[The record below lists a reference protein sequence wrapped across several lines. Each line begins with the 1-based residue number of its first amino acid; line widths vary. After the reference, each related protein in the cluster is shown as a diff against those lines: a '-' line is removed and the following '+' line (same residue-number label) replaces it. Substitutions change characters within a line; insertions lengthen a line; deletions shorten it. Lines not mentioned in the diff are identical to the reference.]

1 MKIRLRIMLLVL
13 VIAMWWI
20 ASCMT
25 SPVFVPSPIDVV
37 DEFVSLCSNGQ
48 MAMGFLYSFLR
59 ISIASLLSAMISIPL
74 GMLMFYSKT
83 ARILIEPVTGIMRYL
98 PITAFYPL
106 LILWF
111 GIGEM
116 MKVSFLFIATFVYM
130 LPSVVLAFEEISP
143 ELVLTSRTLG
153 MSRFQIVKMVLLPST
168 LPSIL
173 QTFAMMYGIGW
184 TYIAVCEQINAKY
197 GIGFIIYTSSA
208 RGRTA
213 IVFAGI
219 IAIVIF
225 SSLFDF
231 ISNKIL
237 KRCFKWRYVDAPIE

>member
-1 MKIRLRIMLLVL
+1 MKKINKYIIIETIGPFLAGVL
-13 VIAMWWI
+13 FF
-20 ASCMT
+20 T
-25 SPVFVPSPIDVV
+25 FVFVIQLLPELVRLIVN
-37 DEFVSLCSNGQ
+37 NG
-48 MAMGFLYSFLR
+48 A
-59 ISIASLLSAMISIPL
+59 
-74 GMLMFYSKT
+74 
-83 ARILIEPVTGIMRYL
+83 
-98 PITAFYPL
+98 PL
-106 LILWF
+106 LMSL
-111 GIGEM
+111 E
-116 MKVSFLFIATFVYM
+116 TFVYM

-153 MSRFQIVKMVLLPST
+153 MSRLQIVKMVLLPST

-173 QTFAMMYGIGW
+173 QTFIMMYGIGW

-237 KRCFKWRYVDAPIE
+237 KRCFKWRYIDAPIE

>member
-1 MKIRLRIMLLVL
+1 MKNRLRFILTLS
-13 VIAMWWI
+13 VIVIWWI
-20 ASCMT
+20 ASYMT
-25 SPVFVPSPIDVV
+25 SPVFVPSPQSVIK
-37 DEFVSLCSNGQ
+37 EFISLCGNGQ
-48 MAMGFLYSFLR
+48 MALGFLYSFLR
-59 ISIASLLSAMISIPL
+59 ITTASLLSAAISIPL

-83 ARILIEPVTGIMRYL
+83 ARALIEPITGIMRYL

-111 GIGEM
+111 GIGEV

-130 LPSVVLAFEEISP
+130 LPSVILAFEEISP

-153 MSRFQIVKMVLLPST
+153 MSKLQIVKMVLLPST

-173 QTFAMMYGIGW
+173 QTFVMMYGIGW

-197 GIGFIIYTSSA
+197 GVGFIIYTSSA

-219 IAIVIF
+219 IAIIIF

-237 KRCFKWRYVDAPIE
+237 KKCFQWRYMDAAVE